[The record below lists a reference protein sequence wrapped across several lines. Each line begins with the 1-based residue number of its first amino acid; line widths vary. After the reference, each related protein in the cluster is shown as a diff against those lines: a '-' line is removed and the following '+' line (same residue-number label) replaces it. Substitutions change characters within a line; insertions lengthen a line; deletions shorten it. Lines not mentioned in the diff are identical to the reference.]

1 MWISFAF
8 CASNSR
14 SSSLWVIKGILR
26 FLFVDQ
32 PKVST
37 ANQVVNVLECD
48 ASDEQLFIGT
58 FHVRLSMSA
67 GMFDPI
73 MDE

>member
-1 MWISFAF
+1 M
-8 CASNSR
+8 
-14 SSSLWVIKGILR
+14 IKGILR